1 MTPEELTN
9 TEAEIAQA
17 WNDGEI
23 NALTHFSGGN
33 EEWLCKFFEEN
44 IKPTDWVFVS
54 HRAHFHFLLHGGKDL
69 LEKVK
74 AGKSMFL
81 YTDRFIQ
88 SAIVAGNCCIA
99 AGVALSIQKRGG
111 AEKVFCFLGDG
122 AEDEGHFYEA
132 VRFSHEK
139 RLPIKFI
146 IEDNNSSCGVTKEQR
161 GSPWWGWS
169 CVPCV
174 IRHEYKM
181 TYPHAGTMIR
191 PKLKSQTPCS

>member
-9 TEAEIAQA
+9 IEAEIAAA

-33 EEWLCKFFEEN
+33 EAWLCEFFKS

-54 HRAHFHFLLHGGKDL
+54 HRAHFHYLLHGGKDL
-69 LEKVK
+69 LKKVK

-81 YTDRFIQ
+81 YMDRFIQ

-111 AEKVFCFLGDG
+111 SDRVFCFVGDG

-132 VRFSHEK
+132 VRFAHALK
-139 RLPIKFI
+139 LPCTFI
-146 IEDNNSSCGVTKEQR
+146 IEDNDGSCGVTKAQR
-161 GSPWWGWS
+161 GSPEGWRWPG
-169 CVPCV
+169 CVV
-174 IRHEYKM
+174 HHRYKM
-181 TYPHAGTMIR
+181 TWPHAGTGVR
-191 PKLKSQTPCS
+191 PKLK